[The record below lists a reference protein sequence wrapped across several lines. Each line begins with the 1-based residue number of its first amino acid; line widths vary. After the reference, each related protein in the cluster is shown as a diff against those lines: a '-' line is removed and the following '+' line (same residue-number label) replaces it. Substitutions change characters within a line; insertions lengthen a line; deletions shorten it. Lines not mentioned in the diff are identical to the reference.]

1 MISEKRLKQ
10 LAKSLKKEQ
19 GITHAQALDQV
30 AKDHDFAS
38 WQKAVDFFKTQK
50 LALTVVPAVSTDFI
64 ESDDIQLDDA
74 DFVLLETERTA
85 DLPLAVKQRVRANIV
100 VLTRL
105 GIEFS
110 IFEPTKTGLG
120 KSILDATQPVRDHFQ
135 LVGFHSYATQL
146 QGEIRRTPSY
156 FVKESEVQA
165 SVGSFY
171 RPKTKLGDPR
181 MWFKNLGK
189 FANAG
194 DQVAIIVYNYT
205 PHLLNLSASDLESQI
220 NDSNSVIAKFITKYT
235 ELRYG
240 RAKELL
246 GKLKELAQ
254 APIKALR
261 TGDTGIGFTIETMLG
276 ITANSSKKPDY
287 FGIEIK
293 TGRSKKT
300 RTTLFAQVPD
310 WTLSP
315 CGETTSTFNKGSSAK
330 ILQRYGYQRGD
341 DQKLYCT
348 ISTQKKNSQGLYFQ
362 YNAAKDQLEE
372 RDEADELV
380 AVWPCSTLRA
390 RLYEK
395 HAETFWVN
403 AKSIKLSDGEYF
415 QLVDVVH
422 TKSPILSQLIPL
434 IISGQITMD
443 HLIKKTGCD
452 GKVTEKGPLFKI
464 NKRDLELLFPPP
476 VIYSL
481 SDGL

>member
-10 LAKSLKKEQ
+10 LAKLLKKKL
-19 GITHAQALDQV
+19 GISHAQALELV
-30 AKDHDFAS
+30 AKDHGFAS
-38 WQKAVDFFKTQK
+38 WQKIVDYFKTQEI
-50 LALTVVPAVSTDFI
+50 AAIAAPAVSTDFADTGEI
-64 ESDDIQLDDA
+64 ELEDA
-74 DFVLLETERTA
+74 DYVLLETERIA
-85 DLPLAVKQRVRANIV
+85 DLPLPVKQRVRANVV

-135 LVGFHSYATQL
+135 LIGFHSYATQK
-146 QGEIRRTPSY
+146 QGEIRRTPSF
-156 FVKESEVQA
+156 FVKENEIRE

-181 MWFKNLGK
+181 MWFKKLGK

-194 DQVAIIVYNYT
+194 DQVAIVIYNDT
-205 PHLLNLSASDLESQI
+205 PHLLNLSACDLEAQI
-220 NDSNSVIAKFITKYT
+220 NDSTSAIATFFQKYT

-246 GKLKELAQ
+246 GKLKELAKS
-254 APIKALR
+254 PIKALR
-261 TGDTGIGFTIETMLG
+261 SGDTGIGYTIETMLG
-276 ITANSSKKPDY
+276 IAANSSKQPDY

-293 TGRSKKT
+293 TGRSSKT

-315 CGETTSTFNKGSSAK
+315 CGDRTNVFDKGSSAK

-372 RDEADELV
+372 RDGEDALV
-380 AVWPCSTLRA
+380 AVWSGSTLRA
-390 RLYEK
+390 RLHEK
-395 HAETFWVN
+395 HAETFWIN
-403 AKSIKLSDGEYF
+403 AKSLKLSDGEHF
-415 QLVDVVH
+415 QLLDVVH
-422 TKSPILSQLIPL
+422 TKSPVLSQLLPL
-434 IISGQITMD
+434 IVSGQVTMD
-443 HLIKKTGCD
+443 HLIKKKGSD

-476 VIYSL
+476 VTYSL
-481 SDGL
+481 KP

>member
-10 LAKSLKKEQ
+10 LAKLLKKNL
-19 GITHAQALDQV
+19 GITHAQALEQV
-30 AKDHDFAS
+30 AKDQGFTS
-38 WQKAVDFFKTQK
+38 WQKIVDHFKTQEI
-50 LALTVVPAVSTDFI
+50 AAIAAPAVSTDFAETGEI
-64 ESDDIQLDDA
+64 ELEDA
-74 DFVLLETERTA
+74 DYVLLETERIA
-85 DLPLAVKQRVRANIV
+85 DLPFAVKQRVRANVV

-135 LVGFHSYATQL
+135 LIGFHSYTTQI

-156 FVKESEVQA
+156 FVQEDEVRE

-171 RPKTKLGDPR
+171 RPKTKFGDPR

-194 DQVAIIVYNYT
+194 DQVAIVIYKDI
-205 PHLLNLSASDLESQI
+205 PHLLNLSVCDLEAQI
-220 NDSNSVIAKFITKYT
+220 NNSTGAIAIFFQKYT
-235 ELRYG
+235 EFRYG
-240 RAKELL
+240 RAKDLL
-246 GKLKELAQ
+246 AKLRELAQ
-254 APIKALR
+254 SPIKALR
-261 TGDTGIGFTIETMLG
+261 SGDTGIGYTIETMLG
-276 ITANSSKKPDY
+276 IAANSSKQPDY

-293 TGRSKKT
+293 TGRSSKT

-315 CGETTSTFNKGSSAK
+315 CGQKTNVFEKGSSAK

-348 ISTQKKNSQGLYFQ
+348 ISTQKKNSQGLYFY

-372 RDEADELV
+372 RDEEDVLV
-380 AVWPCSTLRA
+380 AVWPDSTLRA
-390 RLYEK
+390 RLHEK

-403 AKSIKLSDGEYF
+403 AKSLKLSDGEYF
-415 QLVDVVH
+415 QLIDVVH
-422 TKSPILSQLIPL
+422 TKSPILSQLISL
-434 IISGQITMD
+434 IINGQVTMD
-443 HLIKKTGCD
+443 HLIKKTGSD

-481 SDGL
+481 KE

>member
-10 LAKSLKKEQ
+10 LAKLLKKKL
-19 GITHAQALDQV
+19 GISHAQALELV
-30 AKDHDFAS
+30 AKDHGFAS
-38 WQKAVDFFKTQK
+38 WQKIVDYFKTQGIS
-50 LALTVVPAVSTDFI
+50 AIAIPAVTTDFVESGEI
-64 ESDDIQLDDA
+64 ELEDA
-74 DFVLLETERTA
+74 DYVLLETERIA
-85 DLPLAVKQRVRANIV
+85 DLPLAIKQRVRANVV

-135 LVGFHSYATQL
+135 LIGFHSYATQK
-146 QGEIRRTPSY
+146 QGDIRRTPSY
-156 FVKESEVQA
+156 FVREDEVRESI
-165 SVGSFY
+165 GSFY

-181 MWFKNLGK
+181 MWFKNLGE

-194 DQVAIIVYNYT
+194 DQVAIVIYKDT
-205 PHLLNLSASDLESQI
+205 PHLLNLSACDLAAQI
-220 NDSNSVIAKFITKYT
+220 NNSTSAIAQFFHEYT
-235 ELRYG
+235 EHRYG

-246 GKLKELAQ
+246 AKLKKLAQ

-261 TGDTGIGFTIETMLG
+261 SGDTGIGYTIETMLG
-276 ITANSSKKPDY
+276 IAANSSKQPDY

-293 TGRSKKT
+293 TGRSSKT

-310 WTLSP
+310 WSLSP
-315 CGETTSTFNKGSSAK
+315 CGQKTKVFEKGSSAK
-330 ILQRYGYQRGD
+330 ILQKYGYQRGE

-348 ISTQKKNSQGLYFQ
+348 ISTQKKNSQGLYFH
-362 YNAAKDQLEE
+362 YNVAQDQLEE
-372 RDEADELV
+372 RDDEDVLV
-380 AVWPCSTLRA
+380 AVWPGSTLRA

-403 AKSIKLSDGEYF
+403 AKSLKLSDGEYF
-415 QLVDVVH
+415 QLIDVVH

-434 IISGQITMD
+434 IINGQVTMD
-443 HLIKKTGCD
+443 HLIKKAGNN

-476 VIYSL
+476 VTYSL
-481 SDGL
+481 KV